1 MNRDYSMNINNFL
14 QNKTLSVSTAIVIC
28 VGIAIGGSI
37 GSYILGI
44 VIMLPIGI
52 ALYKTQNDKNQ

>member
-1 MNRDYSMNINNFL
+1 MNIKNFL
-14 QNKTLSVSTAIVIC
+14 QNKTLSASTAIVIC
-28 VGIAIGGSI
+28 AGIAIGGSI